1 MSAAGVR
8 TPIQGGGGV
17 RVRGLHKA
25 YGGKPVLSG
34 LDLDIEPGE
43 FLAIVGK
50 SGCGKSTVLRL
61 LAGLETADGGTV
73 DIEGGA
79 SAVRLMFQEARLLPW
94 RRVLANVAL
103 DRTDAATLKAA
114 RAALE
119 QVGLGDKADE
129 WPATLSGGQRQ
140 RVALARALLSR
151 PRLLLLDEPLGALD
165 ALTRLEMQ
173 NLLAAVWRDR
183 GCTVVLV
190 THDVSEAVRLADR
203 VILLEAGEIA
213 AIYPVPLSHP
223 RPLASSGVQALEAQI
238 LGRILASGSGDEVG
252 QDRV

>member
-1 MSAAGVR
+1 MSAVQYH
-8 TPIQGGGGV
+8 PFQGGG
-17 RVRGLHKA
+17 RVTLRRLSKS
-25 YGGKPVLSG
+25 YDGKPVLTG
-34 LDLDIEPGE
+34 LDLEINPGE

-50 SGCGKSTVLRL
+50 SGCGKSTLLRL
-61 LAGLETADGGTV
+61 LAGLEAADAGV
-73 DIEGGA
+73 LQIEGGQH
-79 SAVRLMFQEARLLPW
+79 AVRLMFQEARLLPW

-129 WPATLSGGQRQ
+129 WPGTLSGGQRQ

-173 NLLAAVWRDR
+173 NLVESVWLDQ

-203 VILLEAGEIA
+203 VVLLEAGEIA
-213 AIYPVPLSHP
+213 AIYPVAVPHP
-223 RPLASSGVQALEAQI
+223 RPLASAALQGLEAQI
-238 LGRILASGSGDEVG
+238 LGRILQSGSREQMG
-252 QDRV
+252 QHRI